1 MKAECII
8 GETGILTVGK
18 IYEVENSPQPITNDD
33 RWYLTSDDGY
43 IGHWAKDRFRLIAM
57 GNIFAEC
64 IDNSAATAFLTV
76 GKTYEVKEHPSN
88 PTRFILTKDD
98 AGETSDTDCGWMK
111 SRFKVVSSLPIASS
125 NASGLDDWRKW
136 ANNRPG
142 ECACGIL
149 KSLCNY
155 HNV

>member
-1 MKAECII
+1 MKAKCIR
-8 GETGILTVGK
+8 GSTGYLTVGK
-18 IYEVENSPQPITNDD
+18 IYEVEENIHDPSRLYSVVDD
-33 RWYLTSDDGY
+33 RGSFEWE
-43 IGHWAKDRFRLIAM
+43 KDRFEIVQEKM
-57 GNIFAEC
+57 GKIFAEC

-76 GKTYEVKEHPSN
+76 GKTYEVTEHPSN
-88 PTRFILTKDD
+88 PTRFILAKDD
-98 AGETSDTDCGWMK
+98 SGETSDTDCGWMK
-111 SRFKVVSSLPIASS
+111 SRFKVVSSLPTASS
-125 NASGLDDWRKW
+125 NASDLDDWRKW